1 MWLKVAMKISNITE
15 LHEVKHEN
23 YKFFVEENNLRI
35 TNTKEKIE
43 FNIEITEGKVLKT
56 AKTVEKYTGL
66 KLELDSLDEREV
78 LSFIE
83 DKGFNKVM
91 WNPIGK
97 AMHKYNMVEP
107 GDRIAVGISGGK
119 DSMTLLNA
127 LVRIKKIVN
136 FEFEIIPIHIHP
148 SVDSAKFDKVAKYCE
163 KLGLE
168 LQVEKTDLMKFLFE
182 EKKPKNPCFLCGR
195 IRRGILYRMMK
206 EQNINKLAL
215 GHHKDDIIET
225 FLMNIFYQGNMLA
238 MKPSYTSEE
247 YGVQVIRPLAFVE
260 EKDIIRYVKRVDM
273 PILVSECPYETND
286 NSRRLKMKNLIK
298 DLAED
303 NSEIRSV
310 ILNGIKDLLVD

>member
-23 YKFFVEENNLRI
+23 YKFFIEGNNLRI
-35 TNTKEKIE
+35 TNSKEKIE
-43 FNIEITEGKVLKT
+43 FSIEITEGKVLKT

-148 SVDSAKFDKVAKYCE
+148 SVDSAKFDKVAQYCE

-168 LQVEKTDLMKFLFE
+168 LQV
-182 EKKPKNPCFLCGR
+182 KNR
-195 IRRGILYRMMK
+195 SY
-206 EQNINKLAL
+206 E
-215 GHHKDDIIET
+215 
-225 FLMNIFYQGNMLA
+225 IF
-238 MKPSYTSEE
+238 
-247 YGVQVIRPLAFVE
+247 I
-260 EKDIIRYVKRVDM
+260 
-273 PILVSECPYETND
+273 
-286 NSRRLKMKNLIK
+286 
-298 DLAED
+298 
-303 NSEIRSV
+303 
-310 ILNGIKDLLVD
+310 